1 MIFDHINIIVTILV
15 PGKIMDNRCMIYTFI
30 FVLLQITM
38 WDLTNGKL
46 LRTITDAHPPGSAVL
61 HVKVDE

>member
-1 MIFDHINIIVTILV
+1 MIFDHINIIVPILV